1 MKKIGYL
8 MLVLL
13 IIQTVGCSS
22 ISLDSIV
29 VDPVELIL
37 EVNETQQLTLAT
49 IPEDADVDDI
59 VWSSS
64 DSQVAEVDQN
74 GNITAIAPGTATIT
88 AAANNGEKTAV
99 CTVTVPS
106 VPVSGLSMDETL
118 YVRVGS
124 AYQITPEIF
133 PGNATDKRVSWS
145 SSAEDIAEVKQDG
158 TITAIAPGTAVITAI
173 TADGE
178 HAANCSVTVI
188 IPAGGLTLDRKTL
201 NLSGNSTAQL
211 SATVTPAEAN
221 QTVTWTSSDK
231 AVATVSASG
240 LVTGA
245 GAGEASI
252 TVTTLCGEHTDVCT
266 VTVTPVKVSSVTL
279 NRSSLS
285 ILTGESAQFTAS
297 VSPASAS
304 NKSVTWQ
311 SSNPSVASINSSGK
325 LSALAPGTTAITA
338 TTADGGKTA
347 SCTVK
352 VTAPTGKAGNSAG
365 NLVNL
370 GMVAHYEGWIYFSNP
385 DDEHRLYKVRA
396 NGGPL
401 QKISS
406 DKAVCGIN
414 VVDGWIY
421 YRGVSGSN
429 YRIFKVRTDGTGRQI
444 LYTIGSAGSNLGF
457 SNVIVVDGWIYTGGS
472 RLRTDGSDR
481 QEVKYGHWASVE
493 DGWIYYLKGNLEFD
507 ICRARMDGTG
517 EEILY
522 SSGSGRGTAMA
533 SRLFVENG
541 WIYLMQR
548 NVISRMRVGSSQL
561 EQIKVFDS
569 SVSNMIVDGGWIYY
583 AERLSV
589 TNCNLVRTSVD
600 GKTTQTLVADIDLFP
615 IQYYQIAD
623 GWLYYKLRADSTLP
637 GEDFFR
643 VRVDGGVNEPF
654 YAHSVRGQVFDA
666 NNNQIKDATVA
677 ATYSGKDI
685 QYFSRAIMT
694 NFHQGNFHFY
704 LYPGKYTIEI
714 SILNS
719 DLTGDDTYTQE
730 IVIDRPINDL
740 KLILPITR

>member
-1 MKKIGYL
+1 MKRICWIL
-8 MLVLL
+8 LL
-13 IIQTVGCSS
+13 IMTVQAVGCSPAN
-22 ISLDSIV
+22 LDSIALE
-29 VDPVELIL
+29 PVELSL
-37 EVNETQQLTLAT
+37 EVNETQQLTLT
-49 IPEDADVDDI
+49 TVPEDADVDDI
-59 VWSSS
+59 AWTSS
-64 DSQVAEVDQN
+64 DSQVVAVDQN
-74 GNITAIAPGTATIT
+74 GNITAIAPGTAAIT
-88 AAANNGEKTAV
+88 VAANNGEKTAV
-99 CTVTVPS
+99 CTVTVPEI
-106 VPVSGLSMDETL
+106 PVSSLSMDETL
-118 YVRVGS
+118 SLRVGS
-124 AYQITPEIF
+124 AYQITPEVF

-158 TITAIAPGTAVITAI
+158 TITAIAPGTAVITAV

-201 NLSGNSTAQL
+201 NLSGSKSAQL
-211 SATVTPAEAN
+211 NAKVSPAEAS
-221 QTVTWTSSDK
+221 QTVTWVSSNES
-231 AVATVSASG
+231 VATVNNTG

-245 GAGEASI
+245 GEGEASI
-252 TVTTLCGEHTDVCT
+252 TVTTLCGEHTEVCT
-266 VTVTPVKVSSVTL
+266 VTVTPVKVSSLTL

-285 ILTGESAQFTAS
+285 ILTGETAQFTAS
-297 VSPASAS
+297 VSPADAS

-311 SSNPSVASINSSGK
+311 SSNSSVASINSAGK
-325 LSALAPGTTAITA
+325 LSALAPGTTTITA

-352 VTAPTGKAGNSAG
+352 VTAPSGKVGNSTG
-365 NLVNL
+365 NLVNFAL
-370 GMVAHYEGWIYFSNP
+370 VAHYEGWIYFSNP
-385 DDEHRLYKVRA
+385 DDENRLYKVRA
-396 NGGPL
+396 SGGPL

-414 VVDGWIY
+414 IVDGWIY
-421 YRGVSGSN
+421 YQGVSGSN

-533 SRLFVENG
+533 SRLFVEDG

-548 NVISRMRVGSSQL
+548 NVISRMQVGSSQL
-561 EQIKVFDS
+561 EQLKVLDYT
-569 SVSNMIVDGGWIYY
+569 VTNMIVDGGWIYY
-583 AERLSV
+583 AERLPV
-589 TNCNLVRTSVD
+589 KNCNLVRTSVD

-615 IQYYQIAD
+615 TQYYQIAD
-623 GWLYYKLRADSTLP
+623 GCLYYKLRADSTAP
-637 GEDFFR
+637 GQDFFR

-666 NNNQIKDATVA
+666 NNNQIKDALVA
-677 ATYSGKDI
+677 AVYSGKDI
-685 QYFSRAIMT
+685 QYFTRAIMT

-704 LYPGKYTIEI
+704 LYPGKYTFEI